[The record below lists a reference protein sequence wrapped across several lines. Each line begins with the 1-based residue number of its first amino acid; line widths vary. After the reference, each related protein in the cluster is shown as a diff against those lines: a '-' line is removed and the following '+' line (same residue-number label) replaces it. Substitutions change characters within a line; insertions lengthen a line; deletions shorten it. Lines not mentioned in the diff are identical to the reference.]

1 MVTASVRFLTNNL
14 VADLTCRSADLQTN
28 LQSIGVLTPLSLI
41 KLDNA
46 RTLQIQLTP
55 DDNIG
60 ELINIALHKIE
71 DANEAHLKGI
81 FTVDF
86 NSQSVLGQTDQRNKM
101 IRNLI
106 NDFNKVDLTV
116 NKNVN
121 KNVIFDGEIVSLE
134 NGKVKL

>member
-55 DDNIG
+55 NDNIG
-60 ELINIALHKIE
+60 ELICGIVNPRSDTLGNVQRLCRFAYCMNEQHKESFI
-71 DANEAHLKGI
+71 K
-81 FTVDF
+81 
-86 NSQSVLGQTDQRNKM
+86 K
-101 IRNLI
+101 
-106 NDFNKVDLTV
+106 
-116 NKNVN
+116 
-121 KNVIFDGEIVSLE
+121 LE
-134 NGKVKL
+134 NGDIKSVSQGLKEAEKMRADKSYSR

>member
-60 ELINIALHKIE
+60 ELICGIVNPRSDTLGNVQRLCRHIYCF
-71 DANEAHLKGI
+71 NEQNRATFISKLESGEINSVSKGI
-81 FTVDF
+81 
-86 NSQSVLGQTDQRNKM
+86 KYA
-101 IRNLI
+101 
-106 NDFNKVDLTV
+106 
-116 NKNVN
+116 
-121 KNVIFDGEIVSLE
+121 E
-134 NGKVKL
+134 KLRAEKSISR